1 MEVAH
6 PVRQW
11 MEDYQESFAQ
21 LSRSFCMVPQM
32 AAEVNSR
39 GDRILLDRLA
49 ESRMAAAGQLREMS
63 QILVGT
69 MERIYSTRE
78 DTELEQEIG
87 KRLRLMGVRVHKV
100 FFYNPLG
107 RKRQIYM
114 TMNTRRKICVP
125 VKKIAAVLSDLMD
138 CEMMPARDS
147 RSIVSQERVT
157 VLFVEGVA
165 YNVLYGV
172 RKETRQ
178 QEAVSSVT
186 ASQ

>member
-1 MEVAH
+1 
-6 PVRQW
+6 
-11 MEDYQESFAQ
+11 
-21 LSRSFCMVPQM
+21 
-32 AAEVNSR
+32 
-39 GDRILLDRLA
+39 
-49 ESRMAAAGQLREMS
+49 
-63 QILVGT
+63 
-69 MERIYSTRE
+69 
-78 DTELEQEIG
+78 
-87 KRLRLMGVRVHKV
+87 
-100 FFYNPLG
+100 
-107 RKRQIYM
+107 
-114 TMNTRRKICVP
+114 
-125 VKKIAAVLSDLMD
+125 MD